1 MYFLSEGKKK
11 DAESELRAAETPRSS
26 LTAEVTAPTSTPI
39 DPVTAE
45 STASTNKGRLG
56 RPRKKKSFGD
66 DFVHDENQGQWQIMC
81 LFLFGDQICYL
92 IQDEVW

>member
-1 MYFLSEGKKK
+1 MREFLVALNVGFTSIIEKG
-11 DAESELRAAETPRSS
+11 LVTP
-26 LTAEVTAPTSTPI
+26 
-39 DPVTAE
+39 E

-66 DFVHDENQGQWQIMC
+66 DFVHGENQGQWQIMC
-81 LFLFGDQICYL
+81 LFLFGDQTCYF

>member
-39 DPVTAE
+39 DPVTPE
-45 STASTNKGRLG
+45 STTSTNKGRLG
-56 RPRKKKSFGD
+56 RPRKKK
-66 DFVHDENQGQWQIMC
+66 
-81 LFLFGDQICYL
+81 
-92 IQDEVW
+92 